1 MQAIHIESYHPS
13 GKQSPASCNR
23 KRGFVSVSHALGGTH
38 FCAHTCGVKPGKAVR
53 LTCCLPGAHGRVLP
67 PPVGEVSCRLAA

>member
-23 KRGFVSVSHALGGTH
+23 KRGFVTFRGNPFLP
-38 FCAHTCGVKPGKAVR
+38 GVKPGKAVR